1 MLAEKIL
8 AIMDLDVKKQKPL
21 ETALLKKAWANV
33 SAKENDLLKAYLGEF
48 VRLFLEEFFEDYID
62 KNVLKMK
69 LDDAQSFIQER
80 LAGRVAFEQIINKNI
95 NRFTTL
101 KIRLNEYVDV
111 LLDSSY
117 DSLYIYVNE
126 TNYYRKSYAIYEDG
140 LDDFCD
146 VISYILDNFDRWK
159 TKAEKDVN
167 KFLKARMKAKI
178 SETAFKSL
186 VETSL
191 NTLGLEYIYSGNKKT
206 TKIKIKLTEDETGIF
221 YLKHDNLQENLKKI
235 VELAAHLRDYLKD
248 DNKIQIRFK
257 SMYDGLHQYD
267 YEHRFDKYK
276 H

>member
-1 MLAEKIL
+1 MFEIDKEELCR
-8 AIMDLDVKKQKPL
+8 Q
-21 ETALLKKAWANV
+21 ETTLFNKALANV
-33 SAKENDLLKAYLGEF
+33 SAKENDLLKAYLCEF

-101 KIRLNEYVDV
+101 KIKLNEYVDM
-111 LLDSSY
+111 LLDSSN

-126 TNYYRKSYAIYEDG
+126 INYYRKSYAIYEDG
-140 LDDFCD
+140 LGDFCD

-159 TKAEKDVN
+159 TKAGKDVN
-167 KFLKARMKAKI
+167 KELKARMKAKI

-191 NTLGLEYIYSGNKKT
+191 NTLGLEYIYSSNKTT
-206 TKIKIKLTEDETGIF
+206 TKIKIKLNEDETGIF

-235 VELAAHLRDYLKD
+235 VDLAAHLRDYIKD

-257 SMYDGLHQYD
+257 SIYDGLHQKEYD
-267 YEHRFDKYK
+267 RRFNRFNR
-276 H
+276 